1 MTQKKDAK
9 DKYPRVN
16 VTFRPDQ
23 KDKVDL
29 LKKNKRLSEKFQE
42 ALDNYGSLC

>member
-1 MTQKKDAK
+1 MTQRKDAK

-16 VTFRPDQ
+16 VTYRPDQ
-23 KDKVDL
+23 REKVEL

-42 ALDNYGSLC
+42 ALDDS

>member
-9 DKYPRVN
+9 DKYLRAN

-23 KDKVDL
+23 QWKVDL

-42 ALDNYGSLC
+42 ALDDYGPLC